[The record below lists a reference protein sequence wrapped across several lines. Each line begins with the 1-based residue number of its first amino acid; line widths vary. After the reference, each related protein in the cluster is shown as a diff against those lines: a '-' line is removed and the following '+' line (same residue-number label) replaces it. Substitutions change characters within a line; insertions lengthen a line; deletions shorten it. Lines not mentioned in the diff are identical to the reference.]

1 MAKEKKHKEE
11 KFHCPVG
18 RFFEDLEGLQGGKSE
33 FFDHLN
39 QSRLEFLKAKGM
51 QIEEHPDIDALR
63 AKVIDLRNMELYKD
77 SRVRGLLVK
86 ILDAVK

>member
-11 KFHCPVG
+11 KYFCPVG

-39 QSRLEFLKAKGM
+39 QSRLEFLRAIRSLVDEKIKNIEKKSAKKQKKATK
-51 QIEEHPDIDALR
+51 I
-63 AKVIDLRNMELYKD
+63 KVE
-77 SRVRGLLVK
+77 
-86 ILDAVK
+86 

>member
-18 RFFEDLEGLQGGKSE
+18 RFFEDLEGLPGGKSE

-39 QSRLEFLKAKGM
+39 QSRLEFLKAIRALVDEK
-51 QIEEHPDIDALR
+51 IENIEKKS
-63 AKVIDLRNMELYKD
+63 AKKTRKKAT
-77 SRVRGLLVK
+77 K
-86 ILDAVK
+86 IKVE

>member
-18 RFFEDLEGLQGGKSE
+18 RFFEDLEGHQGGKSE

-39 QSRLEFLKAKGM
+39 QSRLEFLKAIRSLVDER
-51 QIEEHPDIDALR
+51 IENIEKKS
-63 AKVIDLRNMELYKD
+63 AKKKRKKTT
-77 SRVRGLLVK
+77 K
-86 ILDAVK
+86 IEVE

>member
-1 MAKEKKHKEE
+1 MAKEKKHKKEE

-39 QSRLEFLKAKGM
+39 KSHLEFLKAIRSLVDGK
-51 QIEEHPDIDALR
+51 IEHIEKKTRKKKKAT
-63 AKVIDLRNMELYKD
+63 
-77 SRVRGLLVK
+77 K
-86 ILDAVK
+86 IEVE

>member
-18 RFFEDLEGLQGGKSE
+18 QFFEDLEGLRGGKSE

-39 QSRLEFLKAKGM
+39 QSRLEFLKAIRTLVDEKIENIEKKG
-51 QIEEHPDIDALR
+51 
-63 AKVIDLRNMELYKD
+63 AKKKKKTT
-77 SRVRGLLVK
+77 K
-86 ILDAVK
+86 IKVE

>member
-1 MAKEKKHKEE
+1 MAKEKHKEE

-39 QSRLEFLKAKGM
+39 QSRLEFLKAIRSLVDEKIENIEKKG
-51 QIEEHPDIDALR
+51 AKKSKR
-63 AKVIDLRNMELYKD
+63 ATKIKVE
-77 SRVRGLLVK
+77 
-86 ILDAVK
+86 

>member
-18 RFFEDLEGLQGGKSE
+18 RFFEDLEGLQGGKPE

-39 QSRLEFLKAKGM
+39 QSRLEFLKAIRSLVDEKIVN
-51 QIEEHPDIDALR
+51 IEKKSARKQKKATKI
-63 AKVIDLRNMELYKD
+63 KVE
-77 SRVRGLLVK
+77 
-86 ILDAVK
+86 